1 MNDCRR
7 GDRTS
12 YYGISQKN
20 IKVEVGVEIGLIINL
35 EVEHLKDKIT
45 KEDFKNQLIE
55 KLTDIFHID
64 GKDKV
69 LNNIFVYNVQ

>member
-7 GDRTS
+7 GDRVS

-20 IKVEVGVEIGLIINL
+20 IKVEVGVEIGLIVNL
-35 EVEHLKDKIT
+35 EVEHLKDKIN

-64 GKDKV
+64 GQDKV
-69 LNNIFVYNVQ
+69 LNNVFVYNVQ